1 MAGKIIV
8 PILSAFSSK
17 GVDDANRSIKSLG
30 ASMKDIG
37 AGIGGGIGG
46 GLGGMTAGNFIE
58 EAILQARDLQRG
70 MIAVETIFGD
80 ASAAVEEF
88 IKSANKI
95 GLSQVDAAK
104 SITFIGSV
112 LKQAG
117 FEMGEVSEESQRL
130 TTLAT
135 DLAATYGYDVSEALV
150 AMTALFRGE
159 YDPIEKFGVA
169 MKQAEVNALVAAKGL
184 SNLTGVELLQAQM
197 VARMEL
203 LYSRAGDAMGAFGRQ
218 ADNVFAQQNKL
229 NGALKDAQAAFGQPL
244 LKPIANLIGLF
255 RKEFPKIQ
263 KAWQPVFN
271 TIGKSMQMLLAPM
284 GKIIGEIIT
293 MVGNLVQPIA
303 DVFYY
308 IFTTVAPLF
317 YGLWAMVQP
326 VFDIIIKALGAIGT
340 IVKMILMPIKIVAIL
355 IGLLMVKLG
364 ELFNWM
370 FGPAGSMF
378 DWFTKTFGEGVD
390 GIDAKLN
397 ELIEQIYGFKLE
409 SEAWDWKFEVDLTIP
424 KPKPNGGGIS
434 GLADWIKS
442 LREAMKGVFPTTF
455 VKRELGAFEA
465 AVVTGFTKITD
476 LVQEGLDKN
485 FITKM
490 AAKAFTNYANTV
502 KTELAQIA
510 RERDNLLKKYSL
522 GKALIADTKEAVMG
536 FANLAN
542 LLSDSG
548 AEITK
553 TVSYMSGKIRIT
565 LTETVKGVSSATDII
580 KKFRDVVGQ
589 TKDFAKNLEIL
600 SSMNLSKGMYKQI
613 LDMGLEQGAAY
624 AAALVAGGQTA
635 VNDMNGLFAEQSEI
649 AAQMG
654 EKAAQVMYGAG
665 LDLSNGLIEG
675 ILAADSELVKAAKTL
690 AHSFK
695 SAFMGGIEGI
705 AGTDK
710 SWLAPLVDMMFGES
724 AIGSAYDQGG
734 SGTTINVTVNAGIGT
749 DGVAVGRSVVKVLKD
764 YERINGTSWR
774 AGIA

>member
-17 GVDDANRSIKSLG
+17 GVDDASRSIKALG
-30 ASMKDIG
+30 ASMKDIAG
-37 AGIGGGIGG
+37 GIGGGIGG
-46 GLGGMTAGNFIE
+46 GLGGMSAGNFLE
-58 EAILQARDLQRG
+58 EAIIQARDLQRG
-70 MIAVETIFGD
+70 MIAVKTIFGD
-80 ASAAVEEF
+80 ASAAVEDF
-88 IKSANKI
+88 ILNANKI
-95 GLSQVDAAK
+95 GLSQVDAARAV
-104 SITFIGSV
+104 TFTGSV

-117 FEMGEVSEESQRL
+117 FEMDQVSEESQRL
-130 TTLAT
+130 TTLAS

-169 MKQAEVNALVAAKGL
+169 MKQAEVNAVVASKGL
-184 SNLTGVELLQAQM
+184 DHLTGVELLQAQM

-203 LYSRAGDAMGAFGRQ
+203 LYSRANDAMGAFGRQ
-218 ADNVFAQQNKL
+218 ADNVFAQQSKL
-229 NGALKDAQAAFGQPL
+229 NGALKDAQAAFGEPL
-244 LKPIANLIGLF
+244 LKPIANFIAFF
-255 RKEFPKIQ
+255 RKEMPKIQ

-271 TIGKSMQMLLAPM
+271 TIGKSMQVLFAPM

-317 YGLWAMVQP
+317 YGMWELVQP
-326 VFDIIIKALGAIGT
+326 VFEILIKALGAVGT

-355 IGLLMVKLG
+355 IGLLLKKLG
-364 ELFNWM
+364 DLFGWM

-409 SEAWDWKFEVDLTIP
+409 SEEWDWNFEVDLDIKDP
-424 KPKPNGGGIS
+424 DLKGEGIE
-434 GLADWIKS
+434 GLAEWIKAV
-442 LREAMKGVFPTTF
+442 REALKAVFPTTF
-455 VKRELGAFEA
+455 IKRELGAFEN
-465 AVVTGFTKITD
+465 AVVSAFTKIND
-476 LVQEGLDKN
+476 LVQEGLDKS
-485 FITKM
+485 FITKK
-490 AAKAFTNYANTV
+490 AAKAFTDYANNV
-502 KTELAQIA
+502 KTELARIG
-510 RERDNLLKKYSL
+510 RERDDLLKKYSL

-536 FANLAN
+536 FANLAS

-548 AEITK
+548 GEITK
-553 TVSYMSGKIRIT
+553 TVSYMTGNIKTI
-565 LTETVKGVSSATDII
+565 LTSTVKGVASATDII
-580 KKFRDVVGQ
+580 NKFRDVVSK
-589 TKDFAKNLEIL
+589 TKDFSKNLETL
-600 SSMNLSKGMYKQI
+600 SSMGLSKAMYQQI
-613 LDMGLEQGAAY
+613 LDMGLDQGAAY
-624 AAALVAGGQTA
+624 ADALVQGGQSA
-635 VNDMNGLFAEQSEI
+635 VNEINGLFSEQSDI

-690 AHSFK
+690 AHTFK
-695 SAFMGGIEGI
+695 SAFMNGIVGV
-705 AGTDK
+705 AGTSK
-710 SWLAPLVDMMFGES
+710 SWLAPLVDMMFAES
-724 AIGSAYDQGG
+724 AIGAAYDNGS
-734 SGTTINVTVNAGIGT
+734 SGTTINVTVNAGVGT
-749 DGVAVGRSVVKVLKD
+749 DGVAVGRSIVKILKD